1 MSGFIIAVLLFI
13 VAILFLVAYFLN
25 EARKK
30 HRAASIEL
38 LNELAVKDKYILEV
52 KKIEEQ
58 KTERIEKISTGSDSE
73 RFDGSLDVLSEL
85 SKGRRK
91 TPGS

>member
-1 MSGFIIAVLLFI
+1 MSGIIIAILLAV

-25 EARKK
+25 EARTK

-58 KTERIEKISTGSDSE
+58 KTERIEKISTGSDSD
-73 RFDGSLDVLSEL
+73 RFDGSIDVLSEL
-85 SKGRRK
+85 SKNRRK
-91 TPGS
+91 ASGG